1 MKVKSWRMFG
11 YINRLRL
18 LLPAVFICACAILT
32 NIFLVSCVVLSKL
45 KNMRIFGDIS
55 HRAIAATYALLAN
68 SNYICAL
75 LLMTYLCLVLLK
87 KFHIFFFKKQSMER
101 FWINFLLQR
110 REDKEI
116 SVTIKLF
123 ELLFNASTENVSSSL
138 SVIMWSLFKL

>member
-18 LLPAVFICACAILT
+18 LLPAVFVCACAILT

-55 HRAIAATYALLAN
+55 HSAIAATYALLAN

-87 KFHIFFFKKQSMER
+87 KFHIFFFKNNL
-101 FWINFLLQR
+101 WN
-110 REDKEI
+110 
-116 SVTIKLF
+116 VF
-123 ELLFNASTENVSSSL
+123 ELTFFCNEEKMKRFL
-138 SVIMWSLFKL
+138 SQ

>member
-18 LLPAVFICACAILT
+18 LLPVVFICACAILT

-68 SNYICAL
+68 SNYLCAL

-110 REDKEI
+110 REDEEI